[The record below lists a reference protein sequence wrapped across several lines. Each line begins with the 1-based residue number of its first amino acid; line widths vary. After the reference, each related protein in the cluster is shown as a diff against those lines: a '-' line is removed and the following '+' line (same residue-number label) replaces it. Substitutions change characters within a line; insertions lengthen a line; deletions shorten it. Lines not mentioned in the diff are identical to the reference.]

1 MMDDGQQEEAHSK
14 RPGADQQGGANERQL
29 ILALRLTEEVLAFV
43 ESAHSPHLDWPV
55 IAHHLAPYRRPALT
69 PRYPPPRWPPGSL
82 FVVYFYLYI

>member
-1 MMDDGQQEEAHSK
+1 MDDGQQEEAHSK
-14 RPGADQQGGANERQL
+14 RPRADQQGGANERQL